1 MTLKSLLWVLVRTA
15 FPLLVLATACDGLT
29 GDTAANRLP
38 CAERVELGQFDVSS
52 TATGLGREWQYDIR
66 VAGADYH
73 VVITT
78 RNGATM
84 ETIGVDGGA
93 YMRSDQGS
101 WASQEG
107 VALSDFHAVSGADA
121 LCPETGSLD
130 FVGDESLD
138 GVRVRRYRRSDST
151 VLQAKRVG
159 GSDSPAVSEQT
170 ATDYWVDSTGLLMQL
185 KRVVTQFT
193 TDGAELSR
201 VETRSVVSG
210 VGEPNTITTPQ

>member
-1 MTLKSLLWVLVRTA
+1 MYAA
-15 FPLLVLATACDGLT
+15 FLLLVLANACGGPT

-38 CAERVELGQFDVSS
+38 CAERDDLGQFDVSS

-78 RNGATM
+78 RNGTTM
-84 ETIGVDGGA
+84 EIIGVDGSA

-101 WASQEG
+101 WASREG
-107 VALSDFHAVSGADA
+107 VALSDFHPVSSAEA

-130 FVGDESLD
+130 FVGDESL
-138 GVRVRRYRRSDST
+138 GGAQVRRYSRSDST
-151 VLQAKRVG
+151 VLQAKGVG
-159 GSDSPAVSEQT
+159 GSDSPGVSERT
-170 ATDYWVDSTGLLMQL
+170 ATDYSVDSTGLFMQS
-185 KRVVTQFT
+185 KWVVTQFT

-201 VETRSVVSG
+201 VGTRSVVSG
-210 VGEPNTITTPQ
+210 VGERNTITPPE